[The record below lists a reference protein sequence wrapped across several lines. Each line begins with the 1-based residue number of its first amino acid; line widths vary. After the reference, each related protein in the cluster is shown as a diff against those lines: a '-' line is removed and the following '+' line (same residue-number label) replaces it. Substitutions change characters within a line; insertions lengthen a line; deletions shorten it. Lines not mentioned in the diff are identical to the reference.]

1 MKGITNGMKKI
12 KNKFVEAMT
21 LEKEKNS

>member
-1 MKGITNGMKKI
+1 LKGITNGMKKI